1 MAGAATTVR
10 AVRYAAVLFDAA
22 GTLIAPAEPVGET
35 YSRLAREHGVA
46 LSAARIDDAFR
57 RVFASAP
64 ANVHPG
70 EARERAA
77 ELERAWW
84 RARVRETFLAAD
96 GSARFRDFDAYFG
109 ALWGHF
115 ARGAAWRA
123 RPGASEA
130 LRILRNGGRHLALV
144 SNFDQRLR
152 PILRELALHDFF
164 EQILIPVDCGA
175 AKPSREIF
183 DACLERLGLPASA
196 CIYVGDHARLDV
208 EASHAAGL
216 TPIDVAELATLADLP
231 ARIEA
236 MESS

>member
-1 MAGAATTVR
+1 MHF
-10 AVRYAAVLFDAA
+10 AAVLFDAA

-46 LSAARIDDAFR
+46 LSANRIDDAFR

-70 EARERAA
+70 ETHERAA

-96 GSARFRDFDAYFG
+96 GTARFRDFDAYFG
-109 ALWGHF
+109 ALWEHF
-115 ARGAAWRA
+115 ARGSAWRA

-130 LRILRNGGRHLALV
+130 LCALRSGGRRLAIV
-144 SNFDQRLR
+144 SNFDQRLH
-152 PILRELALHDFF
+152 PILRELALAELF
-164 EQILIPVDCGA
+164 EQIVIPVDCGA
-175 AKPSREIF
+175 AKPSRAIF
-183 DACLERLGLPASA
+183 DACLARLELPASA
-196 CIYVGDHARLDV
+196 CVYVGDHARLD
-208 EASHAAGL
+208 ALAAHAAGL

-231 ARIEA
+231 GRIEA
-236 MESS
+236 MENS